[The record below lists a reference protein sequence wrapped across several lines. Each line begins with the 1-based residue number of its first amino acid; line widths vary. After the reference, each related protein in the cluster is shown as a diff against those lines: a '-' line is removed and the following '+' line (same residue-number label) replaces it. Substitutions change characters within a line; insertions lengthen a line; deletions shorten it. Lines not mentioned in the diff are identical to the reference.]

1 MRKTRRFGPRKTI
14 PCILLVAFS
23 LLATA
28 TLCFYSRPE
37 PQIAAPSITEDALPQ
52 ERVAPSRF
60 DVLIRKYAQR
70 YGVEPALVKAV
81 MHAESGFRTRVRSL
95 AGARGL
101 MQVMPR
107 TGRAYGARNL
117 YDPNEN
123 VRAGVRHLRFLLDR
137 HHNDEA
143 LAVAAYN
150 AGSRTVCQYG
160 GVPPFPETR
169 HYVETVLRYRRSYRW
184 QMPVASSRGPL
195 DGPRS

>member
-1 MRKTRRFGPRKTI
+1 MQKRLRLGTRTRVGW
-14 PCILLVAFS
+14 ILLVAFP
-23 LLATA
+23 LLVTA
-28 TLCFYSRPE
+28 TLAFHSRLE
-37 PQIAAPSITEDALPQ
+37 PLIAAPPIAEETAAPDL
-52 ERVAPSRF
+52 VAPSRF
-60 DVLIRKYAQR
+60 DGLIRKYARR

-81 MHAESGFRTRVRSL
+81 MHVESGFRTRVRSL

-123 VRAGVRHLRFLLDR
+123 VRAGVRHLRYLLER
-137 HHNDEA
+137 HHNDA
-143 LAVAAYN
+143 TLAVAAYN

-169 HYVETVLRYRRSYRW
+169 HYVETVLRYRRSYHA
-184 QMPVASSRGPL
+184 QMTVVSRTSL
-195 DGPRS
+195 DDPRS